1 MRRVFKE
8 SNPNII
14 QWGCLMDKKVR
25 EFSVVILEDES
36 GGYIALVPELPGC
49 HTQGD
54 SLDEVLRNVKE
65 AIELYLETLSEE
77 EKRELLSRR
86 VVGLQRVRAIA

>member
-1 MRRVFKE
+1 
-8 SNPNII
+8 
-14 QWGCLMDKKVR
+14 MDKKIH

-36 GGYIALVPELPGC
+36 GGYIAIVPELPGC

-54 SLDEVLRNVKE
+54 SLDEVMRNIRE

-77 EKRELLSRR
+77 EKKELLSRR
-86 VVGLQRVRAIA
+86 VIGLQRVKAIA

>member
-1 MRRVFKE
+1 ME
-8 SNPNII
+8 
-14 QWGCLMDKKVR
+14 KKVH

-36 GGYIALVPELPGC
+36 GGYIAIVPELPGC

-54 SLDEVLRNVKE
+54 SLDEVIKNVRE

-86 VVGLQRVRAIA
+86 VIGFQRVKVIA

>member
-1 MRRVFKE
+1 
-8 SNPNII
+8 
-14 QWGCLMDKKVR
+14 MDKRIR
-25 EFSVVILEDES
+25 EFTVVILEDES
-36 GGYIALVPELPGC
+36 GGYVAIVPELPGC

-54 SLDEVLRNVKE
+54 SLDEVMENVRE

-77 EKRELLSRR
+77 EKEELLSRR

>member
-1 MRRVFKE
+1 MNKR
-8 SNPNII
+8 I
-14 QWGCLMDKKVR
+14 R

-36 GGYIALVPELPGC
+36 GGYIAIVPELPGC

-54 SLDEVLRNVKE
+54 SLDEVIRNIRE

-77 EKRELLSRR
+77 EKKELLSRR
-86 VVGLQRVRAIA
+86 VVGLQRVKALA

>member
-1 MRRVFKE
+1 MGRK
-8 SNPNII
+8 I
-14 QWGCLMDKKVR
+14 W

-36 GGYIALVPELPGC
+36 GGYIAVVPELPGC

-54 SLDEVLRNVKE
+54 SLDEVIKNARE

-77 EKRELLSRR
+77 EKKGLLRRR
-86 VVGLQRVRAIA
+86 VVGLQRVKTVA

>member
-1 MRRVFKE
+1 MGRK
-8 SNPNII
+8 I
-14 QWGCLMDKKVR
+14 R

-36 GGYIALVPELPGC
+36 GGYIAVVPELPGC

-54 SLDEVLRNVKE
+54 NLDEVIKNVKE

-77 EKRELLSRR
+77 EKKELLSHR
-86 VVGLQRVRAIA
+86 VVGLQRVKTVA

>member
-1 MRRVFKE
+1 
-8 SNPNII
+8 
-14 QWGCLMDKKVR
+14 MDKGIR

-36 GGYIALVPELPGC
+36 GGYIAIVPELPGC

-54 SLDEVLRNVKE
+54 SLDEVMRNVRE

-77 EKRELLSRR
+77 EKEELLSRR
-86 VVGLQRVRAIA
+86 VVGLQRVKAVA

>member
-1 MRRVFKE
+1 
-8 SNPNII
+8 
-14 QWGCLMDKKVR
+14 MDKGIR

-36 GGYIALVPELPGC
+36 GGYIAIVPELPGC

-54 SLDEVLRNVKE
+54 SLDEVMRNVRE

-77 EKRELLSRR
+77 EKKELLSRK
-86 VVGLQRVRAIA
+86 VVGLQRVKAIA